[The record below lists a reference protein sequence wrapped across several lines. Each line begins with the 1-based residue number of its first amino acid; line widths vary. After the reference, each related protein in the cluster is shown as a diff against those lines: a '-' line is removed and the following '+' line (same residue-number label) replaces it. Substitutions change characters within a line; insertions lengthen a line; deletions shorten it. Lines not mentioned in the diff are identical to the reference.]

1 MGDSTTT
8 SPSIPGALNI
18 IYPYYKDLSAYSEA
32 YSSTITYTN
41 GITSLS
47 SQMSSVNGFIQTHMD
62 NTFSGTGM
70 MVVDWFL
77 VSGDAFRPAV
87 SITPLYWFP
96 NVISIQSPVGFGR
109 FPSCSDH

>member
-18 IYPYYKDLSAYSEA
+18 IYPYYKDLSAYSKA
-32 YSSTITYTN
+32 YSSTITYTD
-41 GITSLS
+41 GIISST
-47 SQMSSVNGFIQTHMD
+47 SQMSSVNGFIETHMD

-70 MVVDWFL
+70 MVINWVLYGGGVFGP
-77 VSGDAFRPAV
+77 SV
-87 SITPLYWFP
+87 SITPLYLFP
-96 NVISIQSPVGFGR
+96 SVTSMQSLLVFGS